1 MIEIALGEE
10 LKAYCQTS
18 ADEYNNIPYDS
29 WRELDQK
36 AQLPGKF
43 FIKDRGNGYADIW
56 YDPIISS
63 CYEGYFEDPAYNPF
77 RKFLADKYFNKD
89 EREEKKTLPIP
100 INLDAIMTAFSR
112 AVDNKQY
119 NRLAYDAWS
128 NLFQIA
134 RTYNDVFVRFV
145 SNSDGLV
152 CVNLTYCGGQRKH
165 WLTTDEYAPFRQ
177 FLIDNYYNKKES
189 NEMNIMPNVNFDFGP
204 AGDGIR
210 VSPFG
215 LAITNSKGQWI
226 TYDAKNDKIVDV
238 TGFTFD
244 FGKMIYK
251 MPVAVKDIKPGDL
264 IVHQSRAMYVQEIE
278 DGNIYTVDIL
288 AAEKKNVLPVTNVF
302 NFNFVTKVVSLM
314 NFDMGTPS
322 PDQPFGNIMP
332 IMMMSALMGDDK
344 NDFFGQMDMGKM
356 MLMSAMMGG
365 QNPLTNMFNGLT
377 GIVQNPTA

>member
-1 MIEIALGEE
+1 ML
-10 LKAYCQTS
+10 S
-18 ADEYNNIPYDS
+18 
-29 WRELDQK
+29 
-36 AQLPGKF
+36 
-43 FIKDRGNGYADIW
+43 
-56 YDPIISS
+56 
-63 CYEGYFEDPAYNPF
+63 
-77 RKFLADKYFNKD
+77 
-89 EREEKKTLPIP
+89 IP
-100 INLDAIMTAFSR
+100 INLNQAMTEFSR
-112 AVDNKQY
+112 AVDNKKY
-119 NRLAYDAWS
+119 DRLTYDAWRG
-128 NLFQIA
+128 LIQIA
-134 RTYNDVFVRFV
+134 KIYNDVFAEFET
-145 SNSDGLV
+145 NSDGLV
-152 CVNLTYCGGQRKH
+152 CVNLTYCEGERKC
-165 WLTTDEYAPFRQ
+165 WLNSVHAPFRQ

-215 LAITNSKGQWI
+215 LAIMNNKGQWV

-365 QNPLTNMFNGLT
+365 QNPLASMFNGLT

>member
-1 MIEIALGEE
+1 
-10 LKAYCQTS
+10 
-18 ADEYNNIPYDS
+18 
-29 WRELDQK
+29 
-36 AQLPGKF
+36 
-43 FIKDRGNGYADIW
+43 
-56 YDPIISS
+56 
-63 CYEGYFEDPAYNPF
+63 
-77 RKFLADKYFNKD
+77 
-89 EREEKKTLPIP
+89 
-100 INLDAIMTAFSR
+100 MTAYIDLDPVMTEFSR
-112 AVDNKQY
+112 AVDNKKY
-119 NRLAYDAWS
+119 DRITYDAWRELHS
-128 NLFQIA
+128 IA
-134 RTYNDVFVRFV
+134 KKYNRAFAEFET
-145 SNSDGLV
+145 NSDGLV
-152 CVNLTYCGGQRKH
+152 CVSLTYCGGERKR
-165 WLTTDEYAPFRQ
+165 WLTDEYAPFRQ
-177 FLIDNYYNKKES
+177 FLIDKYYFNSYIKNKKES

-204 AGDGIR
+204 AGDGVR

-215 LAITNSKGQWI
+215 LAIMNSKGQWV
-226 TYDAKNDKIVDV
+226 TY
-238 TGFTFD
+238 D

-356 MLMSAMMGG
+356 MLMFAMMGG
-365 QNPLTNMFNGLT
+365 QNPLTSMFNGLT

>member
-1 MIEIALGEE
+1 
-10 LKAYCQTS
+10 
-18 ADEYNNIPYDS
+18 
-29 WRELDQK
+29 
-36 AQLPGKF
+36 
-43 FIKDRGNGYADIW
+43 
-56 YDPIISS
+56 
-63 CYEGYFEDPAYNPF
+63 
-77 RKFLADKYFNKD
+77 
-89 EREEKKTLPIP
+89 
-100 INLDAIMTAFSR
+100 MTAYIDLDPVMTEFSR
-112 AVDNKQY
+112 AVDNKRYDRLTYDVWQELRSIAKIY
-119 NRLAYDAWS
+119 NR
-128 NLFQIA
+128 
-134 RTYNDVFVRFV
+134 VFVEFV
-145 SNSDGLV
+145 LNSDGLV
-152 CVNLTYCGGQRKH
+152 CVNLTYCGGERKR
-165 WLTTDEYAPFRQ
+165 WLTDEYAPFRQ

-204 AGDGIR
+204 AGDGVR

-215 LAITNSKGQWI
+215 LAITNSKGQWV

-365 QNPLTNMFNGLT
+365 QNPLTSMFNGLT

>member
-1 MIEIALGEE
+1 
-10 LKAYCQTS
+10 
-18 ADEYNNIPYDS
+18 
-29 WRELDQK
+29 
-36 AQLPGKF
+36 
-43 FIKDRGNGYADIW
+43 
-56 YDPIISS
+56 
-63 CYEGYFEDPAYNPF
+63 
-77 RKFLADKYFNKD
+77 
-89 EREEKKTLPIP
+89 
-100 INLDAIMTAFSR
+100 MTAYIDLDPVMTEFSR
-112 AVDNKQY
+112 AVDNKRY
-119 NRLAYDAWS
+119 DRLTYDAWQELRS
-128 NLFQIA
+128 IA
-134 RTYNDVFVRFV
+134 KKYNRVFVEFV

-152 CVNLTYCGGQRKH
+152 CVNLTYCGGEKKR
-165 WLTTDEYAPFRQ
+165 WLNISEHAPFRQ

-215 LAITNSKGQWI
+215 LAITNSKGQWA

-251 MPVAVKDIKPGDL
+251 IPVAVKDIKPGDL
-264 IVHQSRAMYVQEIE
+264 IVHQNRAMYVQKIE
-278 DGNIYTVDIL
+278 DSDIYTVDIL
-288 AAEKKNVLPVTNVF
+288 AAEKKSVLPVTNIF

-314 NFDMGTPS
+314 NFDMGAPS

-332 IMMMSALMGDDK
+332 LMMMNTLMGDG

-377 GIVQNPTA
+377 GIVQNPTT